1 MIFDPL
7 AIEALQEA
15 SHHVRDAAD
24 VGFVIAREWAQ
35 QMHFEDESVNAALSF
50 SRSMMRVFMVITVAA
65 IMPMYWI
72 FLMVMLASSGGDPRR
87 LERVRYSFWVLVQAL
102 AVMVAAY
109 VIINFSV
116 TFAFLITG
124 VTDIVLFWDPMIF
137 DTGDFTLDRIL
148 QEEVALQ
155 GSVLM
160 LTGESQAIICQDP
173 LDALALE
180 AGWQYVPDLA
190 GTGVSGC
197 ER

>member
-7 AIEALQEA
+7 AIEALQQA
-15 SHHVRDAAD
+15 SHHGREIAD
-24 VGFVIAREWAQ
+24 VGMVLAREWAQ

-50 SRSMMRVFMVITVAA
+50 SRSMMRVFMVVTVAA

-87 LERVRYSFWVLVQAL
+87 LERVRYSFWALVQAL
-102 AVMVAAY
+102 AVMVTAY

-116 TFAFLITG
+116 TFAFLISG

-137 DTGDFTLDRIL
+137 DSGDFSLDKVL
-148 QEEVALQ
+148 QEEVALE

-160 LTGESQAIICQDP
+160 LFGDSETVICENP
-173 LDALALE
+173 LHSVALD
-180 AGWQYVPDLA
+180 AGWQYVPDIA